1 MYEILAIAVAA
12 AAGAGLGC
20 WQRRRLA
27 TLRYRAED
35 EVALPDPGPRWW
47 VVWAGMLAV
56 GGLAAAAVFS
66 ADPVSRLGLAP
77 LAVSGPWLAAVDAD
91 VMRLPNRVLG
101 GTALLM
107 AGAILT
113 VAWVGAGPDAAIQ
126 TLIGAAA
133 GGGLFAVIHFASRG
147 ELGFG
152 DVKLAAI
159 IGAGLG
165 PLGLGHV
172 CVALLAGSAAA
183 LIWIKATKHTDRHL
197 PYGPWLLVGAWI
209 AALMPSLTR

>member
-35 EVALPDPGPRWW
+35 EGALPDPGPRWW

-56 GGLAAAAVFS
+56 GGLAAAALLS
-66 ADPVSRLGLAP
+66 TDPASRIILAP
-77 LAVSGPWLAAVDAD
+77 LAVSGPWLAAVDFD

-101 GTALLM
+101 VTALLT
-107 AGAILT
+107 AGAILAVT
-113 VAWVGAGPDAAIQ
+113 LTGGGPPAAIQ
-126 TLIGAAA
+126 ALIGAGVA
-133 GGGLFAVIHFASRG
+133 GGMFAVIHFASKG
-147 ELGFG
+147 EMGFG

-172 CVALLAGSAAA
+172 CAALLAGSAAA
-183 LIWIKATKHTDRHL
+183 LIWIKTTKHTGGHL
-197 PYGPWLLVGAWI
+197 PYGPWLLAGAWI
-209 AALMPSLTR
+209 AALIPS

>member
-1 MYEILAIAVAA
+1 MYEILAIAIAA

-20 WQRRRLA
+20 WQRRQLA

-66 ADPVSRLGLAP
+66 ADPASRLILAP
-77 LAVSGPWLAAVDAD
+77 LAVSGPWLAAVDVD
-91 VMRLPNRVLG
+91 VMRLPTRVLG

-113 VAWVGAGPDAAIQ
+113 VAVIGAEPAVAIQ
-126 TLIGAAA
+126 ALIGAAVA
-133 GGGLFAVIHFASRG
+133 GGVFAVIHFASRG
-147 ELGFG
+147 EMGFG
-152 DVKLAAI
+152 DVKLAAL

-165 PLGLGHV
+165 PFGLGHV

-183 LIWIKATKHTDRHL
+183 LIWIKATKHAGSHL
-197 PYGPWLLVGAWI
+197 PYGPWLLVGTWI
-209 AALMPSLTR
+209 AALIPAQ